1 MKATG
6 PLTVFCP
13 KCGARP
19 GEPCI
24 STNMPPDSYH
34 SMRRVV
40 AHNTESDDAKRKR
53 ITQEMLK
60 P

>member
-1 MKATG
+1 MTRADA
-6 PLTVFCP
+6 LAVFCP
-13 KCGARP
+13 RCGARP

-53 ITQEMLK
+53 ITQEWLK

>member
-1 MKATG
+1 MT
-6 PLTVFCP
+6 PPTVFCP

-34 SMRRVV
+34 AMRRVV
-40 AHNTESDDAKRKR
+40 AHNAERKADR
-53 ITQEMLK
+53 QLIAQEMFK